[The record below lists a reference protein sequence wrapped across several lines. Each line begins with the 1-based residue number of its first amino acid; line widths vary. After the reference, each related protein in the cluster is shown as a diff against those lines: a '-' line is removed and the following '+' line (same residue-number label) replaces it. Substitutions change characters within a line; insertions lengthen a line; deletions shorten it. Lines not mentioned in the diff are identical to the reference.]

1 MAEEWLFG
9 RYRLVPACRR
19 LHAGERSVELDARAL
34 AVLECLLRHAEHVVP
49 RNSLIAEAWPEASVV
64 FDSAVSKVMRRL
76 RVALGDGHG
85 TVLQTVYG
93 EGYRLALPATLV
105 PPRPGTG
112 AALHGPTGTRNG
124 AARDSPLRPGP
135 TGPASMPDGG
145 PARAPAP
152 TPPAPAP
159 SAAASPSA
167 GDQALQHPKPI
178 PDASG
183 KAPTPPR
190 RAPAWQLWLPWTIAA
205 LAMLLSGCL
214 AWLLLNQAG
223 PG

>member
-9 RYRLVPACRR
+9 RYRLVPAFRR

-34 AVLECLLRHAEHVVP
+34 AVLECLLRHAERVVP
-49 RNSLIAEAWPEASVV
+49 RPTLIAEAWPEASIV

-76 RVALGDGHG
+76 RVALGDSHG
-85 TVLQTVYG
+85 TILQTIYG
-93 EGYRLALPATLV
+93 EGYRLALPATLL

-112 AALHGPTGTRNG
+112 ATLHGSAGAGNG
-124 AARDSPLRPGP
+124 AARESPLRPKPIGA
-135 TGPASMPDGG
+135 ASMPRGG
-145 PARAPAP
+145 PAQAQA
-152 TPPAPAP
+152 PPAQ
-159 SAAASPSA
+159 AAAA
-167 GDQALQHPKPI
+167 AAADQALQPPRPI

-183 KAPTPPR
+183 KERTPPE

-205 LAMLLSGCL
+205 LATLLSGGL
-214 AWLLLNQAG
+214 AWLLLNRAG